1 MDGLAADILEST
13 DHDKLDEPEAHEIER
28 ARCGD
33 VEAFERLYRGHA
45 AAVYG
50 LCLRMSGSHAQAEEL
65 TQEAFVRAW
74 RALGGFR
81 GEAALGSWLHRL
93 AVNVVLENRRSAR
106 RRSARVVSVEDPA
119 SLGKAKPESPDRT
132 MDLERAMADLPEGAR
147 TIFILHDV
155 EGYRHEEIAAMQGL
169 STGTTKA
176 QLHRARRLLR
186 EALG

>member
-1 MDGLAADILEST
+1 
-13 DHDKLDEPEAHEIER
+13 
-28 ARCGD
+28 
-33 VEAFERLYRGHA
+33 
-45 AAVYG
+45 
-50 LCLRMSGSHAQAEEL
+50 
-65 TQEAFVRAW
+65 
-74 RALGGFR
+74 
-81 GEAALGSWLHRL
+81 
-93 AVNVVLENRRSAR
+93 
-106 RRSARVVSVEDPA
+106 VVSVEDPA